1 MAKETL
7 QTISERTGFSVSTV
21 SRVLSG
27 QAAKYRISDNAVE
40 IITKEAK
47 KSNYTPSLLAKH
59 LRTGKTQTIG
69 LLIPAIDN
77 PYFANIASVIIAEA
91 KNHGYTIIL
100 VDTMEN
106 EANEREGLD
115 SLLSREVDGIM
126 LAPSGSERAY
136 MERINDTQ
144 TPIVLIDRFYDSTT
158 LPYITTNNYQ
168 GAFDAVQ
175 YLADGGHR
183 DILCIQG
190 VPHSMPVRDRV
201 RGYLDALKKNG
212 LEKHARIV
220 GNNFSI
226 QNGYLE
232 VRLALN
238 LPSRPTA
245 IFAMSN
251 TILLGA
257 VRAIRE
263 SGLEIPRDISIIS
276 FDDNTYLDFMNP
288 AITRVSQPINEIG
301 SLAVKIL
308 MDSFENGKRSDAQI
322 QLSPR
327 LIVRNSVAVK

>member
-27 QAAKYRISDNAVE
+27 QADKYRISDNTVE
-40 IITKEAK
+40 IITGEAK
-47 KSNYTPSLLAKH
+47 KSNYTPSLLAKN

-91 KNHGYTIIL
+91 KNYGYTIIL

-106 EANEREGLD
+106 ETNEREGLY

-126 LAPSGSERAY
+126 LAPSGSSPAY
-136 MERINDTQ
+136 IEHINDTQ
-144 TPIVLIDRFYDSTT
+144 TPIVLIDRFFESTT

-168 GAFDAVQ
+168 GAHDATQ
-175 YLADGGHR
+175 YLVNSGHR

-201 RGYLDALKKNG
+201 RGYLDALKTNG
-212 LEKHARIV
+212 LAEKGVIV

-232 VRLALN
+232 TKLALN
-238 LPSRPTA
+238 RSPRPTS

-263 SGLEIPRDISIIS
+263 SGLQIPHDISIVS

-308 MDSFENGKRSDAQI
+308 MNSLENGKRSDAHI
-322 QLSPR
+322 QLLPR
-327 LIVRNSVAVK
+327 LVVRNSVAVK